1 MKSIIPITANSL
13 KTLRSYLKSVPN
25 KIYSVEIKIKTENAS
40 SSTELPTVS
49 ETVDPNNLQSKQTT
63 SSNATT
69 ETKMVDKKS
78 KPKSLSN
85 DVLLKKLSQIERI
98 KRTEKLVNSLKHSW
112 SIATLP
118 NAISLNIRLKQLY
131 DHLQTYPEASNLAVR
146 KNILSKLLK
155 IREFSQFLINGT
167 SISEWLKLPQKRKS
181 SSQQINQTRLL
192 HKNYHRFVNE
202 NSRQI
207 ISLLGHADPP
217 KGRGIRVLSID
228 GGGTRGLL
236 VIEILRQIERQY
248 GQPIH
253 KIFDLICGVST
264 GAIIAMLLGALRIP
278 IDECE
283 SYYRQVSS
291 YLFKT
296 DVLRGT
302 GRLLWSHAYY
312 DTNVYEKI
320 LKQIYGD
327 IRLIHTKKSSDCPH
341 MVVISAIV
349 NLPTL
354 EPYLFRNYELHPS
367 SKPLSHFDGGSMHRI
382 WEAVRAS
389 SAAPGYF
396 EEFTLDKH
404 VHQDGGILLNN
415 PTAVALHEAK
425 LLWPNEQIQCV
436 ISLGSGRYQPPS
448 NRTIESHDNK
458 DVTLSSLKHKILR
471 LIDSATDTEMIHRLM
486 QDMLPNQ
493 VYYRMNP
500 MLTDY
505 STIDENRPEKL
516 EQMKQDAQ
524 IYLRKNEHKFR
535 TAIEQL
541 KLERSHYQS
550 LKDRIHLQ
558 SKVYWP
564 F

>member
-1 MKSIIPITANSL
+1 MKSIIPLTTNSL
-13 KTLRSYLKSVPN
+13 KNLRSYLKSFPD

-40 SSTELPTVS
+40 QNITPPMASVSVTKDKKVSSVTENKVI
-49 ETVDPNNLQSKQTT
+49 
-63 SSNATT
+63 
-69 ETKMVDKKS
+69 DKKS
-78 KPKSLSN
+78 NQKSSN
-85 DVLLKKLSQIERI
+85 DELLSVKKLSQNERIER
-98 KRTEKLVNSLKHSW
+98 TEQLVLSLKHSW
-112 SIATLP
+112 FITTLP
-118 NAISLNIRLKQLY
+118 NVISLNIRLKQLY
-131 DHLQTYPEASNLAVR
+131 DHLQMYPEATNVAVR
-146 KNILSKLLK
+146 KNIVEKLLK
-155 IREFSQFLINGT
+155 IREFSQFMLNGK
-167 SISEWLKLPQKRKS
+167 SILERLKSPKQQNGSSPQILHNSRS
-181 SSQQINQTRLL
+181 L

-207 ISLLGHADPP
+207 LSLLGHADPP

-236 VIEILRQIERQY
+236 VIEILRQIEQSY

-264 GAIIAMLLGALRIP
+264 GSIIAMLLGALRIS
-278 IDECE
+278 IDECD

-296 DVLRGT
+296 DVFRGT
-302 GRLLWSHAYY
+302 SRLLWSHAYY
-312 DTNVYEKI
+312 DTTVYEKI

-327 IRLIHTKKSSDCPH
+327 TKLIHTKKSSDCPH
-341 MVVISAIV
+341 MIAISAIV

-367 SKPLSHFDGGSMHRI
+367 AKPLSHFDGSSKHRI

-396 EEFTLDKH
+396 EEFTIDKH

-425 LLWPNEQIQCV
+425 LLWPNEPIQCV

-448 NRTIESHDNK
+448 NRTIELDDNNK

-486 QDMLPNQ
+486 QDMLPDP

-524 IYLRKNEHKFR
+524 IYLRKNDHKFR

-541 KLERSHYQS
+541 KIQRSYYQ
-550 LKDRIHLQ
+550 LFKDRINLQ
-558 SKVYWP
+558 SKVYRP